1 MDRTCERCGRGF
13 QAGPRARYCGSSCR
27 ARASEARSRG
37 EEPRLPAVSE
47 RPAGEAPGGG
57 VLAAVGRELVAAGR
71 DGSAAGQVA
80 LALAGLIDSRGES
93 GAAVAAL
100 ARQLSASMAEAL
112 RDAESGGDAVDD
124 LAARR
129 EARRAAG

>member
-1 MDRTCERCGRGF
+1 M
-13 QAGPRARYCGSSCR
+13 
-27 ARASEARSRG
+27 
-37 EEPRLPAVSE
+37 
-47 RPAGEAPGGG
+47 
-57 VLAAVGRELVAAGR
+57 LAAVGRELVAAGR

-100 ARQLSASMAEAL
+100 ARQLSASLAEAL